1 MEVSDGR
8 RRTTRARTTLL
19 GKVSNRETFGS
30 EGVLCGQ
37 VQIWGVAFGYKGD
50 LGSALFA
57 YGGELPAGNS
67 FMTGSGGEIRI
78 WGG

>member
-1 MEVSDGR
+1 MFYF
-8 RRTTRARTTLL
+8 
-19 GKVSNRETFGS
+19 RETFGS

-78 WGG
+78 WAPRVIARVS

>member
-1 MEVSDGR
+1 MPKNVIIIIAFYLKCDFIIW
-8 RRTTRARTTLL
+8 
-19 GKVSNRETFGS
+19 ETFGS

-37 VQIWGVAFGYKGD
+37 VQIWGVAFGYEGD